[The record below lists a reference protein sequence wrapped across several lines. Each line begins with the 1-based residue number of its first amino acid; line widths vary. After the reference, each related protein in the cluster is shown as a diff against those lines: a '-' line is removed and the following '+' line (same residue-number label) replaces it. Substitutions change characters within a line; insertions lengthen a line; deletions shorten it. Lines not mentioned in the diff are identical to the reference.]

1 MCTGRERKMQ
11 KMNDMIKIPM
21 TVALGAYSYLG
32 WYATLIDELG
42 AEECNLIDVDRVK
55 ECKEELYR
63 YIMMQRE
70 KMLEEECTATQ

>member
-1 MCTGRERKMQ
+1 MYTERGKKMQ
-11 KMNDMIKIPM
+11 KMNEMIKIPM

-42 AEECNLIDVDRVK
+42 TEECNLTDVNRVK
-55 ECKEELYR
+55 ECKEELYK

>member
-1 MCTGRERKMQ
+1 MYTERGKKMQ

-42 AEECNLIDVDRVK
+42 AEECNLIDVDCVK
-55 ECKEELYR
+55 ECKEELYK

-70 KMLEEECTATQ
+70 KMLEEECTVTQ